1 MGEELKT
8 VGDYF
13 EEFSCEK
20 EEEVG
25 GRLGSGEECVVRREF
40 SLGLEVVM
48 SEKEEVREG
57 VKALRSQGGGRDSEP

>member
-1 MGEELKT
+1 MSIGE
-8 VGDYF
+8 YF

-25 GRLGSGEECVVRREF
+25 GRLGSGEECVVMREF

-48 SEKEEVREG
+48 SEREGFREG
-57 VKALRSQGGGRDSEP
+57 VKALRSQRGGWDSEP